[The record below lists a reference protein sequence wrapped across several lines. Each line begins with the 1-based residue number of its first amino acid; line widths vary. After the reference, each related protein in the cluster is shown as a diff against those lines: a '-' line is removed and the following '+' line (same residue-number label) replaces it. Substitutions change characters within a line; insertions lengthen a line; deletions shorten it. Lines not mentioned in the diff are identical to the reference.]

1 MKNMEHLCEEKLK
14 LRNNIIKELSKINID
29 FDFEKNSDLTTLNT
43 SKYTPSVSNK
53 LNVSRHATYV
63 FKINQK
69 NNIDFNFKYK
79 YTTSD
84 NLERKKHKDIL
95 CKYIQHN
102 LKHISLGDQTTE
114 ECFHGEFKDIKLE
127 ELAEFITLLENVI
140 AMESEILRC
149 NRFKDK

>member
-29 FDFEKNSDLTTLNT
+29 FDFEKNSDLTTLNA

-53 LNVSRHATYV
+53 LNVSRHTSYA

-114 ECFHGEFKDIKLE
+114 ECFHGEFEDIKLE

-149 NRFKDK
+149 NRFI